1 MLYDE
6 LAKELLDIR
15 SNFLRIPSHQKIS
28 KLMQGESFV
37 LNYLNT
43 NGMTA
48 HPKELSQ
55 KLSVSTARIASLL
68 NHLEE
73 KGLINR
79 TADPEDFRQVI
90 VQITPEG
97 AELIQQIR
105 RDVLEYTT
113 KMLEELGADDARE
126 YIRIQKRILHNSLV

>member
-48 HPKELSQ
+48 RPKELSQ

-79 TADPEDFRQVI
+79 TADPEDFRQII

-97 AELIQQIR
+97 VELIQQIR
-105 RDVLEYTT
+105 SDVLEYTT
-113 KMLEELGADDARE
+113 KMLEGLGPDDARE